1 MREIP
6 RDPERIVHI
15 MDAIERIDKFLQG
28 ITYEQFLSDPI
39 LYYAIV
45 KNIEIVGEAAYM
57 LTDSF
62 RNSHPCME
70 WPMIIRMRHVLVHD
84 YYQLD
89 EEEIWHTATRN
100 IPEIRPQ
107 IAAILE
113 ELNKTKI

>member
-15 MDAIERIDKFLQG
+15 MDAIER
-28 ITYEQFLSDPI
+28 
-39 LYYAIV
+39 
-45 KNIEIVGEAAYM
+45 
-57 LTDSF
+57 
-62 RNSHPCME
+62 
-70 WPMIIRMRHVLVHD
+70 
-84 YYQLD
+84 LD

-113 ELNKTKI
+113 ELNKTNI